1 VPLLQQKSILIVE
14 DDHELRRMFRYALS
28 VAGYSVKEASD
39 GIHAL
44 RLIEQE
50 RPDLIILDISL
61 PLMSGLDVQQE
72 IAAHSHTRDIPTVI
86 VTASAAD
93 LDGVGADCVLR
104 KPVSP
109 DEVVDVV
116 KRCVASHARR
126 TRG

>member
-44 RLIEQE
+44 RLIELE